1 VPEGGAQPRPTQ
13 LVGGGALA
21 RFSSRLGRLS
31 HVYLKDQLTGASEYL
46 RIAGYFRSSIFDL
59 VNEEIESIGKV
70 RVVCNADLDPLDI
83 GAARQAREQMLKERW
98 NDVDDSVESF
108 LRRPRYRRLYEM
120 LKKGNI
126 EIRVVSRA
134 DAPFLHG
141 KAGVIRRPD
150 GSATAFMGSL
160 NETREGW
167 SQNYELVW
175 EDSSADGV
183 AWVEEEFE
191 HLWNIGKPLPDAIVD
206 EIGRSAR
213 RVEVQLEELG
223 PADVAPAALVES
235 DLYRGGEQL
244 MPWQR
249 AFVGLFLHHREVYG
263 RVRLLLADE
272 VGVGKTLSLAG
283 SALVS
288 ALLGDGPVLILCPAT
303 LTGQWQMEL
312 KDKLNIPSAVWLSS
326 EKAWQIDPDELP
338 LPSAG
343 ANAIVKCPRQIAIV
357 STGMIFRMTEE
368 RRLLLSK
375 SHGLVILDE
384 AHRARGGKIL
394 GQDERKAN
402 NLLTFMVD
410 IARRTRHLLLGTATP
425 IQTDVADLWDLM
437 NILAQ
442 GVDFVLGDWMSRW
455 REQSKAVPL
464 INGREKPTDERD
476 AWQWFRNP
484 IPPAKEA
491 DVIFGHVRNALSLR
505 DDTFVTDVAFS
516 QVSDEDDFIRSQFE
530 YDVLTDANELGFFQR
545 NNPVVRHVVLRRR
558 QTLEDEG
565 LMPRIAVDVHP
576 MKDQTLPSIFA
587 GVGLQ
592 TSANFDVAYEAAE
605 KFTKAFAKR
614 RKSAGLLKN
623 LVRQRL
629 CSSIAAGHTTAR
641 RLLEGR
647 QVDQREEDDSQE
659 NGGQVDHWE
668 IVDEERQHLQTIV
681 NSLGAPS
688 SDPKLEAVI
697 FYLLER
703 GWLDLGCIVFSQY
716 YDTARWVGDRLTTRL
731 PHETIAVY
739 AGAGRSGL
747 LLDGEWKS
755 IDRDHIKKAVR
766 ERRIRLVVAT
776 DAACEGL
783 NLQTLGTLV
792 NVDLPWNPSRLEQ
805 RIGRIKRFGQRRDRV
820 DVLNLVY
827 HGTVDEKVY
836 ETISERMRQRF
847 DIFGSLP
854 DVIEDEWIE
863 DIESLD
869 AKLREFTERKKSAN
883 AFDLRYAAGA
893 TSDDQRWELCERVLA
908 RIDVQKRLS
917 LGWGERGESK
927 QSEGKAPG
935 EKRVSREMPLDESA
949 QRDLGVKEQF
959 VDPSSEA

>member
-1 VPEGGAQPRPTQ
+1 VADGGAPRRPTQ
-13 LVGGGALA
+13 LVGGGALT

-31 HVYLKDQLTGASEYL
+31 HVYLKDRLCGASEYL

-83 GAARQAREQMLKERW
+83 GAAKQAREQMLKERW

-108 LRRPRYRRLYEM
+108 LRRPRYRRLYEI
-120 LKKGNI
+120 LKKGNV
-126 EIRVVSRA
+126 EVRVVSRA

-141 KAGVIRRPD
+141 KAGVIRQPD

-167 SQNYELVW
+167 SLNYELVW

-223 PADVAPAALVES
+223 PADIAPAALVES

-249 AFVGLFLHHREVYG
+249 AFVGVFLHHRQVYG
-263 RVRLLLADE
+263 RARLLLADE

-326 EKAWQIDPDELP
+326 EKAWQIDPDELA
-338 LPSAG
+338 LPSVG
-343 ANAIVKCPRQIAIV
+343 ADAIVRCPRQIAIV

-375 SHGLVILDE
+375 SYGLVILDE
-384 AHRARGGKIL
+384 AHRARGGKVL

-437 NILAQ
+437 YILAQ
-442 GVDFVLGDWMSRW
+442 GVDFVLGDWISRW
-455 REQSKAVPL
+455 RDRSKVVPL
-464 INGREKPTDERD
+464 ITGREKPTDERD

-491 DVIFGHVRNALSLR
+491 DVIFGHVRNALSLP

-516 QVSDEDDFIRSQFE
+516 QIPDEDDFIRPQFE
-530 YDVLTDANELGFFQR
+530 DDVLMDANGLSFFQR

-558 QTLEDEG
+558 ETLECEG
-565 LMPRIAVDVHP
+565 LMPRIAVDIHP
-576 MKDQTLPSIFA
+576 MKGQTLPTMFT
-587 GVGLQ
+587 GLGLQ
-592 TSANFDVAYEAAE
+592 TSAGFDVAYEAAE
-605 KFTKAFAKR
+605 KFTKAFGKR
-614 RKSAGLLKN
+614 KKSAGLLKN

-629 CSSIAAGHTTAR
+629 CSSVAAGLATVR
-641 RLLEGR
+641 KLLEGR
-647 QVDQREEDDSQE
+647 QVEPGERDDSQE
-659 NGGQVDHWE
+659 NDGQIDLWDV
-668 IVDEERQHLQTIV
+668 IDEERHHLQTIV
-681 NSLGAPS
+681 DSLGPQP
-688 SDPKLEAVI
+688 SDPKLDAVM
-697 FYLLER
+697 FYLLDR
-703 GWLDLGCIVFSQY
+703 GWLDLGCIVFSQF
-716 YDTARWVGDRLTTRL
+716 YDTARWVGERLTRRL
-731 PHETIAVY
+731 LGETVAVY
-739 AGAGRSGL
+739 AGAGRSGV

-755 IDRDHIKKAVR
+755 IERDHIKKAVR
-766 ERRIRLVVAT
+766 ERLIRLVVAT

-783 NLQTLGTLV
+783 NLQTLGTLI

-820 DVLNLVY
+820 DMLNLVY

-836 ETISERMRQRF
+836 ETLSERMRERF
-847 DIFGSLP
+847 DIFGTLP
-854 DVIEDEWIE
+854 DVIEDDWIE
-863 DIESLD
+863 DLENLD
-869 AKLREFTERKKSAN
+869 EKLREFTQRKRQAN
-883 AFDLRYAAGA
+883 AFDLRYATSA
-893 TSDDQRWELCERVLA
+893 THDDQRWELCERVLA
-908 RIDVQKRLS
+908 RTDVTKRLS
-917 LGWGERGESK
+917 LGWGERDKSGDR
-927 QSEGKAPG
+927 ALP
-935 EKRVSREMPLDESA
+935 VA
-949 QRDLGVKEQF
+949 
-959 VDPSSEA
+959 